1 MPDADAVLAGVYRAL
16 APGGRF
22 AGEMGGHGN
31 VAAIVVAMSAVL
43 ARRGIDGPARSRW
56 YFPTAEE
63 YAAKLTA
70 AGFTIDAIALYP
82 RATPLPTDMRG
93 WLETF
98 AGSLFAALA
107 RTRRGAR

>member
-1 MPDADAVLAGVYRAL
+1 LR
-16 APGGRF
+16 RRC
-22 AGEMGGHGN
+22 
-31 VAAIVVAMSAVL
+31 AMSAVL

-63 YAAKLTA
+63 YAAKLPA